1 MTDFKIRPPTGP
13 TQRPVQGTENAD
25 GATRP
30 FDVSNRDAAATVT
43 ETPDLSE
50 PSALVEEIRA
60 GRLDLDQ
67 AVQLLIDR
75 ALETP
80 VVATASETLREEIR
94 QKLTELIQDDP
105 TLADLASAMKR

>member
-13 TQRPVQGTENAD
+13 AQGPVRGTERGDKATGPFELSSGD
-25 GATRP
+25 GPASVAESP
-30 FDVSNRDAAATVT
+30 DV
-43 ETPDLSE
+43 SE

-60 GRLDLDQ
+60 GRIDLDQ

-80 VVATASETLREEIR
+80 LVTAASEALRHELR
-94 QKLTELIQDDP
+94 QKLTALIKDDP
-105 TLADLASAMKR
+105 NLADLASAMKR